1 MESIETEPQM
11 NADERRLI
19 ASAIRIG
26 REKRDVQRQQLDF
39 FIKKHQLRR
48 TRMTRIGRIFTDN
61 FILGHLCHPRNP
73 CSIRFGPEGKSS
85 YQWSFSLETHKE
97 AAQGS
102 NAFYIFQKGLTGS
115 TGWFTPYGKG
125 L

>member
-1 MESIETEPQM
+1 MEYRKIEPRM
-11 NADERRLI
+11 NALE
-19 ASAIRIG
+19 S
-26 REKRDVQRQQLDF
+26 KR
-39 FIKKHQLRR
+39 
-48 TRMTRIGRIFTDN
+48 G
-61 FILGHLCHPRNP
+61 
-73 CSIRFGPEGKSS
+73 

-102 NAFYIFQKGLTGS
+102 NAFYIFQTGLTGS